1 METRIDC
8 IVVGY
13 NDAKFADLLQRNEWS
28 RDFSGGYRHLLV
40 NSVSFHNERLS
51 YIELLNR
58 VIESATEKPSK
69 LHVAKLPNLGVC
81 YLVSFLRR
89 RSFRAELINFYNDE
103 KEEFRTLLRQRPRA
117 VAITTTFYYEAPP
130 IQEIVA
136 FIRQHSPE
144 TKVIVGGPHIFNI
157 CSDHPP
163 LTRDAFLRE
172 IGADIYVFDSQGE
185 ATLARICAELRE
197 LSPDLSRIPNLIYAV
212 DEKSFQQ
219 TVRQVEAND
228 MDAEAVDWSLF
239 DPHFIRPTV
248 QTRTARSCAFKCAF
262 CRYPV
267 VGGPLNLTSL
277 SVVER
282 ELQYLKSIGVSRLL
296 FIDDTFNIPLRR
308 FKDLCRMM
316 IRNKFGIEW
325 FSYFRCANADIE
337 SFDLMAEAGC
347 KGVFLGIES
356 GDDEVLKAMNKSAS
370 SEKYAKA
377 IGQLNLRQIITYA
390 SFIIGHPGET
400 EESARRSLEFIE
412 ATSPS
417 FYCLET
423 FFYDPKVPIGARANE
438 FELSGSAYSW
448 KHRTMNWQYASD
460 IVEDGYRTIS
470 NSVICPLYG
479 FDLWS
484 VAYLLG
490 QQLSIDQIRK
500 FLIAAGRL
508 LNQTGQND
516 TVPALEDALV
526 DVFRDKQGKVP
537 PSVAATEVHLAAGKP
552 AIN

>member
-13 NDAKFADLLQRNEWS
+13 NDARFADLLQRTEWS
-28 RDFSGGYRHLLV
+28 RSFSGGYRHLLV
-40 NSVSFHNERLS
+40 NSVPFRNERLS
-51 YIELLNR
+51 YVELLNR
-58 VIESATEKPSK
+58 AIELATGKPSR
-69 LHVAKLPNLGVC
+69 LHVGKLPNLGVY

-89 RSFRAELINFYNDE
+89 RSFRAELVNFFNDE
-103 KEEFRTLLRQRPRA
+103 KEEFKALLRQRPRS
-117 VAITTTFYYEAPP
+117 VAITTTFYYEAAP

-136 FIRQHSPE
+136 FTRQHSPE

-163 LTRDAFLRE
+163 LMRDTLLRE

-185 ATLARICAELRE
+185 ATLARVCAELRE
-197 LSPDLSRIPNLIYAV
+197 PNPDLSRVPNLIYAV
-212 DEKSFQQ
+212 DEKTYQQ

-239 DPHFIRPTV
+239 DPHFIGPTV

-277 SVVER
+277 SVVEH
-282 ELQYLKSIGVSRLL
+282 ELHYLKSIGVSRLL

-316 IRNKFGIEW
+316 IRNNFGIQW
-325 FSYFRCANADIE
+325 FSYFRCSNADME

-356 GDDEVLKAMNKSAS
+356 GDDEVLKAMNKAAS

-377 IGQLNLRQIITYA
+377 IGELNRRQIITYA

-400 EESARRSLEFIE
+400 DESARRSLEFIE

-423 FFYDPKVPIGARANE
+423 FFYDPKVPIGARADE
-438 FELSGSAYSW
+438 FGLSGAGYSW
-448 KHRTMNWQYASD
+448 KHRSMNWQHASD
-460 IVEDGYRTIS
+460 IVEEGYRTIR

-484 VAYLLG
+484 IAYLLG
-490 QQLSIDQIRK
+490 QQISLEQIRE
-500 FLIAAGRL
+500 FLTASGMLI
-508 LNQTGQND
+508 NQTGNAGA
-516 TVPALEDALV
+516 VRKLENAVV
-526 DVFRDKQGKVP
+526 DVFRDKQRELP
-537 PSVAATEVHLAAGKP
+537 PLVTATEASVLR
-552 AIN
+552 N

>member
-8 IVVGY
+8 LVVGY
-13 NDAKFADLLQRNEWS
+13 NDARFADLLKRTEWS

-40 NSVSFHNERLS
+40 NSVSFCNERLS

-58 VIESATEKPSK
+58 AIESATGKPSK
-69 LHVAKLPNLGVC
+69 LHVGKLPNLGVY

-89 RSFRAELINFYNDE
+89 RSFRAELINFFNDE
-103 KEEFRTLLRQRPRA
+103 KEEFKALLRQRPRS

-130 IQEIVA
+130 IKEIVA
-136 FIRQHSPE
+136 FTREHSPT

-163 LTRDAFLRE
+163 KTRDKLLHE

-185 ATLARICAELRE
+185 ATLARVCAELRE
-197 LSPDLSRIPNLIYAV
+197 LSPDLSRVPNLIYTI
-212 DEKSFQQ
+212 DGKSFQQ

-239 DPHFIRPTV
+239 DPHFIGPTV

-282 ELQYLKSIGVSRLL
+282 ELHYLKSIGVSRLL

-325 FSYFRCANADIE
+325 FSYFRCSNADIE
-337 SFDLMAEAGC
+337 AFDLMAEAGC

-370 SEKYAKA
+370 SEKYAKG
-377 IGQLNLRQIITYA
+377 IGELNRRQIITYA
-390 SFIIGHPGET
+390 SFIVGHPGET
-400 EESARRSLEFIE
+400 EESARRSLQFIE
-412 ATSPS
+412 ATAPS

-423 FFYDPKVPIGARANE
+423 FFYDPKVPIGTQAGE
-438 FELSGSAYSW
+438 FGLSGSGYNW
-448 KHRTMNWQYASD
+448 KHRTMNWQRASD
-460 IVEDGYRTIS
+460 IVEDGYRTIR

-490 QQLSIDQIRK
+490 QQLSIEQIRG

-508 LNQTGQND
+508 LTRTGQAD
-516 TVPALEDALV
+516 TVSELENAVVDA
-526 DVFRDKQGKVP
+526 FRDKQLEAP
-537 PSVAATEVHLAAGKP
+537 PLAATEVHPAAGQP
-552 AIN
+552 A